1 MKSIYLL
8 ILLSLLSLSASS
20 QLVVNFSASPQSLCV
35 GSAVTF
41 TDLSTSGSGAINSW
55 SWNFG
60 DGNTSSLQNPSHT
73 YSAPGTYN
81 ITLTASNGTISVAEV
96 KANYITVNPLPNVS
110 FSTPAT
116 SCSVPYA
123 PIFSAVTPSSGTFSY
138 SWDFGNGQT
147 STSVVPTNANY
158 TTVGT
163 FNTILTVTNTT
174 TGCVN
179 SFNQNISVFDYNT
192 DFSISTDTV
201 CAGQNIIFQDLST
214 AGVNS
219 WFWDFGN
226 GVTSGLQNPS
236 PIFPNA
242 GSFTV
247 TLTSQNTTVGCS
259 DSQTQNVVVLPLP
272 QPSFT
277 GTPLTGCDPLEV
289 DFTNTSVG
297 TGTFNWNFG
306 NGSIFTGQNPPTQ
319 TYSNTGTFNVILSQT
334 DANGC
339 VNSIVNPNYIVVSSL
354 IPNFEADVLEGCEIL
369 EVQFT
374 DLSTSPNA
382 TDNPIT
388 GWQWDF
394 GNGNTFSGQNPPLQL
409 FPEGVYT
416 VTLTITTDGGCSETI
431 TLVDYIKV
439 GIPPIVSFTYT
450 PIIDCAKSDF
460 DFISTTV
467 IPPGYDPADV
477 TWDWDFGDDSGT
489 STEETPTY
497 NYPVDTGYFDVQ
509 LIVSFRGCKDT
520 LLVPNAVYI
529 KAPIALFSPSQ
540 TVFCNPILPLL
551 VEFSDDA
558 ILGADTDN
566 VDMIWTW
573 GDGDSDTL
581 FSPALFTNPDQ
592 GSMSHTYTS
601 FGTFQIQQL
610 IHNYTTGC
618 DDSITQTI
626 HVSFIDA
633 DFTVSSDSAC
643 RNGTFNLANTSNSTH
658 PITTFQYNMGNGV
671 TLSGANQNPS
681 YSISGMYDITLNI
694 TNSVGCTSS
703 QIFDDFVALQ
713 EPTAQ
718 ISPSAAAG
726 CVPLNVVFTNNSTIS
741 GNGVGLDFFNWTF
754 EDGTTQVTNNV
765 SQTTSYNF
773 TSTGSYTTTLI
784 ATDDFGCVSSPHTIT
799 TVLTAPTAA
808 FTVDPVVCNLE
819 NFSTNNISSNF
830 NNSEWFLNGTS
841 VSNLTNYASQ
851 FDELNPGNVSSIIH
865 DLMLIVTDANGC
877 RDTSESTITVSL
889 PQANASYDFTGANVN
904 AQGDFDCPPVFADLE
919 DSSSVLGTV
928 VGWQWTFG
936 DNNSSTLQDP
946 SNTYVFAGTY
956 TATLAITDNY
966 GCTDNITFPDYL
978 TIGGPS
984 GVVDW
989 TNIGTFCNP
998 QFEFNPTNL
1007 VNVFEIQWIMGNG
1020 DTLSNTESF
1029 TYLYENM
1036 GNYVPSALIIDDN
1049 NCEVLYQMDPIS
1061 INITAIDIDFSVN
1074 PNPVH
1079 IYNTMTVSENSTG
1092 GSGGIVSWD
1101 WSFGSES
1108 FSSNSG
1114 GGFGYEWQ
1122 KPGQYSVTLIVTD
1135 SLGCTQ
1141 SMTIPVF
1148 VTANLHI
1155 PNVLTANGDG
1165 INDFFMLSEPVFTTY
1180 DIIILNRW
1188 GNVVS
1193 ELYDQ
1198 NGLYLWD
1205 GKNQSSG
1212 EMCVEG
1218 TYFYKLTGTQYDG
1231 VVVKEHG
1238 TVTLVLD

>member
-1 MKSIYLL
+1 MKNAFFLL
-8 ILLSLLSLSASS
+8 LLFFLSLSANS
-20 QLVVNFSASPQSLCV
+20 QLIVNFSASPQSLCV

-41 TDLSTSGSGAINSW
+41 TELSTSGSGAIVSW
-55 SWNFG
+55 AWNFG

-110 FSTPAT
+110 FSTPPS

-123 PIFSAVTPSSGTFSY
+123 PVFSSVTPAPGTFSY
-138 SWDFGNGQT
+138 NWNFGNGQT
-147 STSVVPTNANY
+147 STSQIPTNANY

-163 FNTILTVTNTT
+163 YNVGLTVTNTT

-179 SFNQNISVFDYNT
+179 TFNQNISVFDYNT
-192 DFSISTDTV
+192 NFSMGTDTI
-201 CAGQNIIFQDLST
+201 CALQNIVFQDLSS

-219 WFWDFGN
+219 WFWNFGN

-259 DSQTQNVVVLPLP
+259 DFHTQNVVVLALP

-277 GTPLTGCDPLEV
+277 ASPLTGCDPLEV
-289 DFTNTSVG
+289 DFTNTSAG
-297 TGTFNWNFG
+297 IGTFNWNFG
-306 NGSIFTGQNPPTQ
+306 NGSTFTGQNPPTQ
-319 TYSNTGTFNVILSQT
+319 TYSNTGTYNVILSQI

-339 VNSIVNPNYIVVSSL
+339 VNSIVNSNYIVVSSL
-354 IPNFEADVLEGCEIL
+354 IPNFEADVVEGCEIL

-374 DLSTSPNA
+374 DLSTSPNSI
-382 TDNPIT
+382 DNPIT
-388 GWQWDF
+388 GWEWDF
-394 GNGNTFSGQNPPLQL
+394 GNGNTFSGQNPPLQMY
-409 FPEGVYT
+409 PEGVYT
-416 VTLTITTDGGCSETI
+416 VTLTVTTDGGCSETI

-460 DFISTTV
+460 EFTSTTV

-477 TWDWDFGDDSGT
+477 SWDWDFGDDSGT
-489 STEETPTY
+489 STEEAPTY
-497 NYPVDTGYFDVQ
+497 TYPIDTGYFDVQ
-509 LIVSFRGCKDT
+509 LIVTFRGCSDT
-520 LLVPNAVYI
+520 LLVPNAVFV

-540 TVFCNPILPLL
+540 TVFCNPTLPLS
-551 VEFSDDA
+551 VDFSDDA
-558 ILGADTDN
+558 ILGADTDD
-566 VDMIWTW
+566 VEMIWTW
-573 GDGDSDTL
+573 GDGNSDVL
-581 FSPALFTNPDQ
+581 VSPALFTNPDQ

-601 FGTFQIQQL
+601 FGTFEIQQL

-626 HVSFIDA
+626 HISFIDA
-633 DFTVSSDSAC
+633 DFTVSSDSVC
-643 RNGTFNLANTSNSTH
+643 RNSTFNLANTSNSTH
-658 PITTFQYNMGNGV
+658 PITSFQYNMGNGI

-681 YSISGMYDITLNI
+681 YNISGTYDITLNI
-694 TNSVGCTSS
+694 SNSVGCTSS
-703 QIFDDFVALQ
+703 QIFNDFVVLQ
-713 EPTAQ
+713 EPFAQ
-718 ISPSAAAG
+718 ISPSASAG
-726 CVPLNVVFTNNSTIS
+726 CVPLNVTFTNNTAVS
-741 GNGVGLDFFNWTF
+741 GNGVGLDSFNWTF
-754 EDGTTQVTNNV
+754 EDGSVQVTNNV
-765 SQTTSYNF
+765 SQNTSYNF

-784 ATDDFGCVSSPHTIT
+784 ATDDFGCVSAPHTIT
-799 TVLTAPTAA
+799 TVLTAPTSA

-830 NNSEWFLNGTS
+830 SSSEWFLNGTS
-841 VSNLTNYASQ
+841 VSTTTNYAGQ
-851 FDELNPGNVSSIIH
+851 FDESNPTNLSSIMH
-865 DLMLIVTDANGC
+865 DLMLVVTDINGC
-877 RDTSESTITVSL
+877 SDTSESTITVSL
-889 PQANASYDFTGANVN
+889 PQANASYDFTGANMTPD
-904 AQGDFDCPPVFADLE
+904 GSFECPPVFADLE

-928 VGWQWTFG
+928 AGWQWTFG
-936 DNNSSTLQDP
+936 DNNSSTLQNP

-956 TATLAITDNY
+956 TATLEIIDNY
-966 GCTDNITFPDYL
+966 GCTDSIIFLDYL

-989 TNIGTFCNP
+989 SNVGSYCSP
-998 QFEFNPTNL
+998 LFEFNPSSL
-1007 VNVFEIQWIMGNG
+1007 INVFSIEWIMGNG
-1020 DTLSNTESF
+1020 DTLNNTESF
-1029 TYLYENM
+1029 TYVYDNM
-1036 GNYVPSALIIDDN
+1036 GNYFPSALIIDDN
-1049 NCEVLYQMDPIS
+1049 NCEVLYTMDPITVD
-1061 INITAIDIDFSVN
+1061 ITPIEIDFSAN

-1079 IYNTMTVSENSTG
+1079 VYDPMFVSENSTG
-1092 GSGGIVSWD
+1092 GSGGLVSWD
-1101 WSFGSES
+1101 WYFGTES

-1114 GGFGYEWQ
+1114 GGFNYEWQ
-1122 KPGQYSVTLIVTD
+1122 IPGQHTVTLIVTD

-1141 SMTIPVF
+1141 EMSILVY
-1148 VTANLHI
+1148 VTADLFI
-1155 PNVLTANGDG
+1155 PNVLTANNDG
-1165 INDFFMLSEPVFTTY
+1165 TNDFFMLREPVFTSY

-1205 GKNQSSG
+1205 GKKQSSG

-1218 TYFYKLTGTQYDG
+1218 TYFYKLTGIQYDG
-1231 VVVKEHG
+1231 ISIKEHG